1 MTNALLNER
10 KEQLEERLIN
20 KDRELAEHKVRPS
33 RVPAQDKIY
42 TEIPFLTLI

>member
-33 RVPAQDKIY
+33 RVPAQNKI
-42 TEIPFLTLI
+42 TQKSLFSH